1 METFVSEVQLSED
14 QRRELEEA
22 LRWVGGATHR
32 VWSEGER
39 TFLAPGFPSGASL
52 SFLELTFAD
61 NWLATATGSLQAHF
75 SPLVSE
81 RQLVG

>member
-1 METFVSEVQLSED
+1 MEKFVSEFLLSED
-14 QRRELEEA
+14 QRKELEEA
-22 LRWVGGATHR
+22 LSWVGGSRHR
-32 VWSEGER
+32 VWTEGHK
-39 TFLAPGFPSGASL
+39 TFLAPGFPLGTSL

-75 SPLVSE
+75 SPCVPD